1 MIFFPIFFIMRK
13 VQISHSG
20 IFALKQVY
28 KKIRLKRKS
37 IIQLCTK
44 GSIPETWVS
53 TQNLGQYPNA
63 STLTRWQISF
73 CESNKIRFAKVFPK
87 TIPWRIPKRKHH
99 RRPSHK
105 TIPFTKDYLTCK
117 SYFILSQK
125 AIPHEN
131 PFFSITKGYFT
142 WKSYFFYHKRLSH
155 KTFFSFFSF
164 FFHFFLK
171 FFFSLLYHTLI
182 YLYIRV

>member
-1 MIFFPIFFIMRK
+1 M
-13 VQISHSG
+13 
-20 IFALKQVY
+20 Y
-28 KKIRLKRKS
+28 NKIRLKRKS

-87 TIPWRIPKRKHH
+87 TIPWGIPKRKHH

-131 PFFSITKGYFT
+131 PFF
-142 WKSYFFYHKRLSH
+142 FYHKRLFH
-155 KTFFSFFSF
+155 MKILFFLSQKAIPQDFFF
-164 FFHFFLK
+164 FFFLFFHFFLNY
-171 FFFSLLYHTLI
+171 FFSLLYHTLI